1 MRANG
6 CADRSAGFG
15 FGPKT
20 AMLILH
26 EAESE
31 LRGCCCGA

>member
-6 CADRSAGFG
+6 CAGRSAVSGFD
-15 FGPKT
+15 PKT

-31 LRGCCCGA
+31 LRGCCCGT